1 MFKRNAIEWLE
12 KWKLKE
18 NRKPLI
24 IRGARQVGKTSLV
37 KEFAKRFENFLYFN
51 LEVADD
57 LAIFSKEV
65 SITAL
70 YEMMLV
76 VRHKTKSDGDTL
88 IFIDEIQN
96 SSLAIKMLRYFY
108 EEMPHLYVIAA
119 GSLLG
124 WFDFLASVF

>member
-1 MFKRNAIEWLE
+1 MFKRNAIDWLE
-12 KWKLKE
+12 KWKIKE

-37 KEFAKRFENFLYFN
+37 KEFAKQFDDFLYFN
-51 LEVADD
+51 LELADD
-57 LAIFSKEV
+57 LALFSKEV
-65 SITAL
+65 SVTTL

-76 VRHKTKSDGDTL
+76 VRHKTKSDGNTL

-108 EEMPHLYVIAA
+108 EENLYI
-119 GSLLG
+119 L
-124 WFDFLASVF
+124 